1 MMSATNMLSSQ
12 ETEYDAMVNEDPMF
26 TILDHE
32 FDVDELVDIANH
44 GMSAG
49 VSGFIYTRD
58 NVKHFDDNDDE
69 IEEYLSDWY
78 HDNMGEDNYISAI
91 ASNGPFSVGSID
103 ELKNRMVW
111 MYVELK
117 AHDILCE
124 IKHPDFA

>member
-1 MMSATNMLSSQ
+1 MTATSNMLASQ
-12 ETEYDAMVNEDPMF
+12 ETDYDSMVNEEPVF

-32 FDVDELVDIANH
+32 FEVDELCDIANH
-44 GMSAG
+44 GCSAG

-58 NVKHFDDNDDE
+58 CVDKFNEFDDE

-78 HDNMGEDNYISAI
+78 HDNMGENNYIGAI
-91 ASNGPFSVGSID
+91 SSNGTFSVGSID
-103 ELKNRMVW
+103 ELKTKMVW

-124 IKHPDFA
+124 IKHPDFY